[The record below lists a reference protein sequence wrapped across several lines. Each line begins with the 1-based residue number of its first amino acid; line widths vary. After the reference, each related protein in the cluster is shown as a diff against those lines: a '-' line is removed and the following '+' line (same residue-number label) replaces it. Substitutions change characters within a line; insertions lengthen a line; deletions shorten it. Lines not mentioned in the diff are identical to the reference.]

1 MKLLKKIQSKEK
13 NRRWIF
19 KKKNYFALLLNQTQ
33 QNNIKTYQT

>member
-13 NRRWIF
+13 NRRWIL
-19 KKKNYFALLLNQTQ
+19 KKNYFALLLNRTQ